1 MQHLPNVGKSIF
13 GNYHCSN
20 TAFQI
25 FKKMQLQLGLPEHCL
40 TLGALISPIDDI
52 WPLHSWDCVLSVM
65 KHFKMLV
72 IIGVRDKAMK
82 MAKKVDS
89 VFFCLSFLSMRG
101 ILKGLSSGLCSLPAT
116 QSGGQCSPQCT
127 VYTTLTYM
135 WLRMTKGCYLTI
147 LKKKW
152 DIYIFRFPILLAIWW
167 CIRFFSLTLQSRDIN
182 GWQISKFKGHIDL
195 KKMFITLIWND
206 FHLHYFHIIILSFLF
221 VCVKFESIASLL
233 SYSINLMALN
243 YTV

>member
-1 MQHLPNVGKSIF
+1 MGCAPFPPPNLVGSVPLNVRYIPHLYICDSGWEKV
-13 GNYHCSN
+13 
-20 TAFQI
+20 A
-25 FKKMQLQLGLPEHCL
+25 
-40 TLGALISPIDDI
+40 ISLF
-52 WPLHSWDCVLSVM
+52 W
-65 KHFKMLV
+65 
-72 IIGVRDKAMK
+72 
-82 MAKKVDS
+82 
-89 VFFCLSFLSMRG
+89 
-101 ILKGLSSGLCSLPAT
+101 
-116 QSGGQCSPQCT
+116 
-127 VYTTLTYM
+127 
-135 WLRMTKGCYLTI
+135 
-147 LKKKW
+147 KKKR

-206 FHLHYFHIIILSFLF
+206 FHLHYFHIIILSVLF